1 MRRTFVFVAMTLLIV
16 SIAVSAAAQLT
27 TATIHGRVANANGTA
42 LPAAEIDAVNAASG
56 FVRTAMSGPDGSY
69 TMAGISPGVYNL
81 VVAAPGFQARN
92 ETVQVLLGQNV
103 ELNFVMSADA
113 SMNQTITVVGNQLV
127 ETRTSEAATNVTPQQ
142 MENLPQG
149 DRNFLNFAQLAP
161 GIRLSTDPQRK
172 TIAGDAQPAEQT
184 NVFIDG
190 VSFKNDV
197 LQGGLVGQDSS
208 RGNPFPQNA
217 VQEFRVIT
225 QNFSAQYDHASSA
238 IITAVTKSGG
248 NQFEGNAFY
257 YYQPKQWVAP
267 TTKGFQFSTLSTNA
281 SYHRSQPGISFGGP
295 IIKDKLNF
303 FFSYEGVDEHAT
315 TFVNSLNIPGNPQ
328 PAGTFASPFKSNLA
342 FGKASWQPD
351 KNQTIDISGNYRR
364 EHETRDFGGTT
375 SFQSGTDLR
384 NWVYGTTVR
393 DQWNNASALNQ
404 ATLSWQ
410 DYGWNPTPLNPNLVG
425 LNFFGLG
432 RVGGNSTTQK
442 FDQRRIELRDD
453 FNFAP
458 MQWHGEHAF
467 QIGGNFDKMHY
478 SINKSLNGNPE
489 FDFNVDPANGLT
501 FAQPFQAVF
510 GFGNPILKTNNNE
523 YGIYGQDSWT
533 VNKNLSVTLGLRWDY
548 ESHMLDENYVTP
560 ANIVAGLTGKIDP
573 SYFSNGSQRKPS
585 KDEFQPRLG
594 FSYDVTGENKTIVF
608 GGFGKYY
615 DRIFLNATL
624 DERYR
629 LQFPV
634 YNIQFS
640 PTGAPRNGGAT
651 IKWDPAFFT
660 LAGLNGLIA
669 SGKAQPEVYLL
680 NNNTKPP
687 YSNMFNLGVRQTL
700 GTWLG
705 SLSYDGVR
713 GYHGFTWLSA
723 APDGL
728 CCAQLIPGLG
738 NIIKSDPVG
747 KRYWYNAIQAKLDRP
762 YTTQSHWG
770 ATFAWTHGRAQQTGN
785 DLFSLDF
792 PSAAAYGKHDV
803 PGSER
808 DRITATGIFGLPWD
822 IRLSTIASF
831 GSGQFTNLLDF
842 TQGFSLANRETT
854 HPFSKSITPPKTG
867 GFADRNVDL
876 KAEKDF
882 ATFGRTSVGIIGG
895 VYNAFNWTSFGCLNA
910 FIGPPPSDDPQN
922 TRALASLGQPN
933 CVIRL
938 GRREEVGFKVNF

>member
-1 MRRTFVFVAMTLLIV
+1 MRRTFVFVGMALLIV
-16 SIAVSAAAQLT
+16 SITVSAAAQLT
-27 TATIHGRVANANGTA
+27 TATIHGKVTNQNGTA
-42 LPAAEIDAVNAASG
+42 LPAAEIDAVNSASG
-56 FVRTAMSGPDGSY
+56 FVKTVMSGPDGSY
-69 TMAGISPGVYNL
+69 TMAGIQPGEYNL
-81 VVAAPGFQARN
+81 VIAAPGFQARN
-92 ETVQVLLGQNV
+92 ETVRILVGQNI
-103 ELNFVMSADA
+103 EMNLVMSPDA
-113 SMNQTITVVGNQLV
+113 VMNQNITVVGNQLV
-127 ETRTSEAATNVTPQQ
+127 ETRTSEAATNVSPQQ
-142 MENLPQG
+142 MESLPQG

-161 GIRLSTDPQRK
+161 GIRLSTDPLRK

-225 QNFSAQYDHASSA
+225 QNYSAQYDHASSA

-248 NQFEGNAFY
+248 NTFDGNAFL
-257 YYQPKQWVAP
+257 YYQPKMWVAP
-267 TTKGFQFSTLSTNA
+267 TSKGFQFSTLSTNA
-281 SYHRSQPGISFGGP
+281 SYHRSQPGLSFGGP
-295 IIKDKLNF
+295 LIKDKLNF
-303 FFSYEGVDEHAT
+303 FVSYEGVDEHAT
-315 TFVNSLNIPGNPQ
+315 TIVNTLNTPRSPE
-328 PAGTFASPFKSNLA
+328 AGGSFPSPFKSNLA
-342 FGKASWQPD
+342 FGKMSWQPD
-351 KNQTIDISGNYRR
+351 KNQTLDVSGNYRR

-375 SFQSGTDLR
+375 SFQSATDLR
-384 NWVYGTTVR
+384 NWVYGTTLR
-393 DQWNNASALNQ
+393 HQWNNASALNQ
-404 ATLSWQ
+404 ATLSWL
-410 DYGWNPTPLNPNLVG
+410 DYGWNPTPLDPSSVG
-425 LNFFGLG
+425 FDFQGIG

-453 FNFAP
+453 FNLTP
-458 MQWHGEHAF
+458 IQWNGEHAL
-467 QIGGNFDKMHY
+467 QVGGNYDRMHY
-478 SINKSLNGNPE
+478 SVNKSLFGNPQYN
-489 FDFNVDPANGLT
+489 FRNDPANGFT
-501 FAQPFQAVF
+501 YAQPFEAQF
-510 GFGNPILKTNNNE
+510 GFGNPILKTGNNE

-573 SYFSNGSQRKPS
+573 SYFSNGSQRKPA
-585 KDEFQPRLG
+585 KDEFQPRVG
-594 FSYDVTGENKTIVF
+594 YTYDVTGLNQSIIF

-615 DRIFLNATL
+615 DRLFLNATL

-629 LQFPV
+629 LQYPV
-634 YNIQFS
+634 YRIEFS
-640 PTGAPRNGGAT
+640 PDGRPGT
-651 IKWDPAFFT
+651 IKWNDSYFT
-660 LAGLNGLIA
+660 KAGLNGLIA
-669 SGKAQPEVYLL
+669 NGLTNPEIYLL
-680 NNNTKPP
+680 NNNTKVP
-687 YSNMFNLGVRQTL
+687 YSNMFNLGFRQGL
-700 GTWLG
+700 GSWLG
-705 SLSYDGVR
+705 SISYNGVR

-723 APDGL
+723 APNGL
-728 CCAQLIPGLG
+728 CCAALVPGFG
-738 NIIKSDPVG
+738 NVIKSDPEG
-747 KRYWYNAIQAKLDRP
+747 KRYWYNAIQTKFDKP
-762 YTTQSHWG
+762 YSTQSRWG
-770 ATFAWTHGRAQQTGN
+770 ATFAWTHGRAEQTGN

-831 GSGQFTNLLDF
+831 GSGQFTNVLDF
-842 TQGFSLANRETT
+842 TQGFSLENRLAT
-854 HPFSKSITPPKTG
+854 HPFSRSITPPKKG

-895 VYNAFNWTSFGCLNA
+895 VYNAFNWTSFGCLNN
-910 FIGPPPSDDPQN
+910 FIGPPPNSDQ
-922 TRALASLGQPN
+922 LANLGKPN

>member
-1 MRRTFVFVAMTLLIV
+1 MRRTFSFFGVALLIV
-16 SIAVSAAAQLT
+16 LMATPAAAQLT
-27 TATIHGRVANANGTA
+27 SATIRGKVTNQNGTS
-42 LPAAEIDAVNAASG
+42 LPAAEIDAVNSASG
-56 FVRTAMSGPDGSY
+56 FVKTVTAGPDGSY
-69 TMAGISPGVYNL
+69 SMAGIAPGEYNL
-81 VVAAPGFQARN
+81 VIAAPGFQPRN
-92 ETVQVLLGQNV
+92 ETVRVLLGQNL
-103 ELNFVMSADA
+103 ELNFVMTPDA
-113 SMNQTITVVGNQLV
+113 VMNQSITVVGNQLV

-142 MENLPQG
+142 IESLPQP

-161 GIRLSTDPQRK
+161 GIRMSTDPLRK

-225 QNFSAQYDHASSA
+225 QNYSAEFDHASSA

-248 NQFEGNAFY
+248 NDFDGNAFL

-267 TTKGFQFSTLSTNA
+267 TAKGFQFSTLSTNA
-281 SYHRSQPGISFGGP
+281 SYHRTQPGLSLGGP

-303 FFSYEGVDEHAT
+303 FFSYEGVDENAT
-315 TFVNSLNIPGNPQ
+315 TIVAPLNTPINPQ
-328 PAGTFASPFKSNLA
+328 PGGSFGSPFKSTLA
-342 FGKASWQPD
+342 FGKLSWQPD
-351 KNQTIDISGNYRR
+351 KNQSIDLSDNYRR

-375 SFQSGTDLR
+375 SIQAGTNLK
-384 NWVYGTTVR
+384 NWVYGATLR
-393 DQWNNASALNQ
+393 DQWNNASLLNQ

-410 DYGWNPTPLNPNLVG
+410 DYGWNPTPLNPDLVG

-442 FDQRRIELRDD
+442 FDQRRIELRDN

-467 QIGGNFDKMHY
+467 QIGGNFDKLHY

-489 FDFNVDPANGLT
+489 FDFNIDPANGLT
-501 FAQPFQAVF
+501 FAQPFQAIF
-510 GFGNPILKTNNNE
+510 GFGNPILNVNNNE
-523 YGIYGQDSWT
+523 YGIYGQDNWV

-548 ESHMLDENYVTP
+548 ESHMLDNNYVTP
-560 ANIVAGLTGKIDP
+560 ANIVAGLSGKIDP
-573 SYFSNGSQRKPS
+573 SYFSNGNQRDPY

-594 FSYDVTGENKTIVF
+594 FTYDLTGSNKTIVF

-615 DRIFLNATL
+615 DRLFLNATL

-629 LQFPV
+629 LQYPV

-651 IKWDPAFFT
+651 IKWDPSY
-660 LAGLNGLIA
+660 LSVAGLNALIA
-669 SGKAQPEVYLL
+669 SGQASPEVYLL
-680 NNNTKPP
+680 NNDTKVP
-687 YSNMFNLGVRQTL
+687 YSNMFNLGFRQAL

-705 SLSYDGVR
+705 SISYNGVR

-728 CCAQLIPGLG
+728 CCAALVPGFG
-738 NIIKSDPVG
+738 NVIKSDPEG
-747 KRYWYNAIQAKLDRP
+747 KRYWYNAIQTKFDRP
-762 YTTQSHWG
+762 YTEQSRWG
-770 ATFAWTHGRAQQTGN
+770 ATFAWTHGRAEQTGN

-792 PSAAAYGKHDV
+792 PTAAAYGKHDV

-808 DRITATGIFGLPWD
+808 DRITATGIFGLPWQV
-822 IRLSTIASF
+822 RLSAIASF
-831 GSGQFTNLLDF
+831 GSGQFTNVLDF
-842 TQGFSLANRETT
+842 TQGFSLENRLAT
-854 HPFSKSITPPKTG
+854 HPFSQSITPPQTW
-867 GFADRNVDL
+867 GFADRNVDVR
-876 KAEKDF
+876 AEK
-882 ATFGRTSVGIIGG
+882 AIPTFGRTSVSLIAA
-895 VYNAFNWTSFGCLNA
+895 VYNAFNWTSYGCLNN
-910 FIGPPPSDDPQN
+910 FIGPPPNADQ
-922 TRALASLGQPN
+922 LATLGAPS

-938 GRREEVGFKVNF
+938 GRREEVGLRVNF

>member
-1 MRRTFVFVAMTLLIV
+1 MALLIV
-16 SIAVSAAAQLT
+16 SITVSAAAQLT
-27 TATIHGRVANANGTA
+27 TATIHGKVTNQNGTA
-42 LPAAEIDAVNAASG
+42 LPAAEIDAVNSASG
-56 FVRTAMSGPDGSY
+56 FVKTVMSGPDGSY
-69 TMAGISPGVYNL
+69 TMAGIQPGEYNL
-81 VVAAPGFQARN
+81 VIAAPGFQARN
-92 ETVQVLLGQNV
+92 ETVRILVGQNI
-103 ELNFVMSADA
+103 EMNLVMSPDA
-113 SMNQTITVVGNQLV
+113 VMNQNITVVGNQLV
-127 ETRTSEAATNVTPQQ
+127 ETRTSEAATNVSPQQ
-142 MENLPQG
+142 MESLPQG

-161 GIRLSTDPQRK
+161 GIRLSTDPLRK

-225 QNFSAQYDHASSA
+225 QNYSAQYDHASSA

-248 NQFEGNAFY
+248 NTFDGNAFL
-257 YYQPKQWVAP
+257 YYQPKMWVAP
-267 TTKGFQFSTLSTNA
+267 TSKGFQFSTLSTNA
-281 SYHRSQPGISFGGP
+281 SYHRSQPGLSFGGP
-295 IIKDKLNF
+295 LIKDKLNF
-303 FFSYEGVDEHAT
+303 FVSYEGVDEHAT
-315 TFVNSLNIPGNPQ
+315 TIVNTLNTPRSPE
-328 PAGTFASPFKSNLA
+328 AGGSFPSPFKSNLA
-342 FGKASWQPD
+342 FGKMSWQPD
-351 KNQTIDISGNYRR
+351 KNQTLDVSGNYRR

-375 SFQSGTDLR
+375 SFQSATDLR
-384 NWVYGTTVR
+384 NWVYGTTLR
-393 DQWNNASALNQ
+393 HQWNNASALNQ
-404 ATLSWQ
+404 ATLSWL
-410 DYGWNPTPLNPNLVG
+410 DYGWNPTPLDPSSVG
-425 LNFFGLG
+425 FDFQGIG

-453 FNFAP
+453 FNLTP
-458 MQWHGEHAF
+458 IQWNGEHAL
-467 QIGGNFDKMHY
+467 QVGGNYDRMHY
-478 SINKSLNGNPE
+478 SVNKSLFGNPQYN
-489 FDFNVDPANGLT
+489 FRNDPANGFT
-501 FAQPFQAVF
+501 YAQPFEAQF
-510 GFGNPILKTNNNE
+510 GFGNPILKTGNNE

-573 SYFSNGSQRKPS
+573 SYFSNGSQRKPA
-585 KDEFQPRLG
+585 KDEFQPRVG
-594 FSYDVTGENKTIVF
+594 YTYDVTGLNQSIIF

-615 DRIFLNATL
+615 DRLFLNATL

-629 LQFPV
+629 LQYPV
-634 YNIQFS
+634 YRIEFS
-640 PTGAPRNGGAT
+640 PDGRPGT
-651 IKWDPAFFT
+651 IKWNDSYFT
-660 LAGLNGLIA
+660 KAGLNGLIA
-669 SGKAQPEVYLL
+669 NGLTNPEIYLL
-680 NNNTKPP
+680 NNNTKVP
-687 YSNMFNLGVRQTL
+687 YSNMFNLGFRQGL
-700 GTWLG
+700 GSWLG
-705 SLSYDGVR
+705 SISYNGVR

-723 APDGL
+723 APNGL
-728 CCAQLIPGLG
+728 CCAALVPGFG
-738 NIIKSDPVG
+738 NVIKSDPEG
-747 KRYWYNAIQAKLDRP
+747 KRYWYNAIQTKFDKP
-762 YTTQSHWG
+762 YSTQSRWG
-770 ATFAWTHGRAQQTGN
+770 ATFAWTHGRAEQTGN

-831 GSGQFTNLLDF
+831 GSGQFTNVLDF
-842 TQGFSLANRETT
+842 TQGFSLENRLAT
-854 HPFSKSITPPKTG
+854 HPFSRSITPPKKG

-895 VYNAFNWTSFGCLNA
+895 VYNAFNWTSFGCLNN
-910 FIGPPPSDDPQN
+910 FIGPPPNSDQ
-922 TRALASLGQPN
+922 LANLGKPN

>member
-1 MRRTFVFVAMTLLIV
+1 MRRTLGIVGVVLLIAA
-16 SIAVSAAAQLT
+16 IAVPAAAQLT
-27 TATIHGRVANANGTA
+27 TATIRGKVTNANGTA

-56 FVRTAMSGPDGSY
+56 FVRSVQSGPDGSF
-69 TMAGISPGVYNL
+69 TMAGINPGEYNL
-81 VVAAPGFQARN
+81 VISAPGFQPRN
-92 ETVQVLLGQNV
+92 ETVRILLGQNV
-103 ELNFVMSADA
+103 DMNFVMSPEA
-113 SMNQTITVVGNQLV
+113 SVNQSITVTASQLV

-142 MENLPQG
+142 IESLPQG

-161 GIRLSTDPQRK
+161 GIRLSTDPLRK

-225 QNFSAQYDHASSA
+225 QNYSAQYDHASSA

-248 NQFEGNAFY
+248 NQFDGNAFL
-257 YYQPKQWVAP
+257 YYQPKQWVAA

-281 SYHRSQPGISFGGP
+281 SYHRSQPGISLGGP
-295 IIKDKLNF
+295 LIKDKLNF

-315 TFVNSLNIPGNPQ
+315 TIVNTLNTPKSPE
-328 PAGTFASPFKSNLA
+328 AGGSFSSPFKSNLA
-342 FGKASWQPD
+342 FGKLSWQPD
-351 KNQTIDISGNYRR
+351 KNSLLDVSGNYRR

-375 SFQSGTDLR
+375 SFQSATDLR

-393 DQWNNASALNQ
+393 HQWNNASALNQ

-410 DYGWNPTPLNPNLVG
+410 DYGWNPTPLNSSAVG
-425 LNFFGLG
+425 LNYEGIG

-458 MQWHGEHAF
+458 MQWNGEHAF

-478 SINKSLNGNPE
+478 SIDKSLNGNPQYN
-489 FDFNVDPANGLT
+489 FTNDPANDRS
-501 FAQPFQAVF
+501 FAQPYEALF
-510 GFGNPILKTNNNE
+510 GFGNPKLAVNNNE
-523 YGIYGQDSWT
+523 YGIYGQDNWT

-560 ANIVAGLTGKIDP
+560 ANVVAGLTGKIDS
-573 SYFSNGSQRKPS
+573 SYFSNGNQRKPA

-594 FSYDVTGENKTIVF
+594 FTYDLTGENKTILF
-608 GGFGKYY
+608 GGYGKYY
-615 DRIFLNATL
+615 DRLFLNATL

-629 LQFPV
+629 LQYPV
-634 YNIQFS
+634 YRIEFS
-640 PTGAPRNGGAT
+640 TTGADRFGGKT
-651 IKWDPAFFT
+651 IKWNDSYFT
-660 LAGLNGLIA
+660 QAGLNGLIA
-669 SGKAQPEVYLL
+669 SGQTNPEIYLL
-680 NNNTKPP
+680 NNDTKVP
-687 YSNMFNLGVRQTL
+687 YSNMFNLGVRQGL
-700 GTWLG
+700 GSWLG
-705 SLSYDGVR
+705 SISYNGVR

-723 APDGL
+723 APNGL

-738 NIIKSDPVG
+738 NVIKSDPEG
-747 KRYWYNAIQAKLDRP
+747 KRYWYDALQAKLDKP
-762 YTTQSHWG
+762 YTTQSRWG
-770 ATFAWTHGRAQQTGN
+770 ATFAWTHGKAQQTGN

-808 DRITATGIFGLPWD
+808 DRVTATGIFALPWD
-822 IRLSTIASF
+822 VKFSAIASF
-831 GSGQFTNLLDF
+831 GSGQFTNVLDF
-842 TQGFSLANRETT
+842 TQGFSLENREAT
-854 HPFSKSITPPKTG
+854 HPFSRSITPPKKG
-867 GFADRNVDL
+867 GWADRNVDL
-876 KAEKDF
+876 KGEKDF

-895 VYNAFNWTSFGCLNA
+895 VYNAFNWTSFGCLNN
-910 FIGPPPSDDPQN
+910 FIGPPPNSDQIAN
-922 TRALASLGQPN
+922 LGAPN

-938 GRREEVGFKVNF
+938 GRREEVGFKVSF

>member
-1 MRRTFVFVAMTLLIV
+1 MAA
-16 SIAVSAAAQLT
+16 IALPAAAQLT
-27 TATIHGRVANANGTA
+27 TATIRGKVINANGTA
-42 LPAAEIDAVNAASG
+42 LPAAEIDAVNAATG
-56 FVRTAMSGPDGSY
+56 FVKTVQSNPDGSY
-69 TMAGISPGVYNL
+69 TMAGITPGEYNL
-81 VVAAPGFQARN
+81 VISAPGFQPRN
-92 ETVQVLLGQNV
+92 ETVRILVGQSIDM
-103 ELNFVMSADA
+103 NFVMSPDA
-113 SMNQTITVVGNQLV
+113 AMNQNITVVGNQLV
-127 ETRTSEAATNVTPQQ
+127 ETRTSEAATNVSPQQ
-142 MENLPQG
+142 MENLPQP

-190 VSFKNDV
+190 VSQKNDV

-225 QNFSAQYDHASSA
+225 QNFSAEYDHASSA

-248 NQFEGNAFY
+248 NDLSGTVFD
-257 YYQPKQWVAP
+257 YYQPKGWVAP
-267 TTKGFQFSTLSTNA
+267 TAKGFQFSTLTTNA
-281 SYHRSQPGISFGGP
+281 SYHRTQPGLSLGGP
-295 IIKDKLNF
+295 IVKDKLNF
-303 FFSYEGVDEHAT
+303 FFSYEGVDENAT
-315 TFVNSLNIPGNPQ
+315 TTVVPLNTLRDPQ
-328 PAGTFASPFKSNLA
+328 PGGTFGSPFKSTLG
-342 FGKASWQPD
+342 FGKVSWQPD
-351 KNQTIDISGNYRR
+351 KSQNIDISGNYRR

-375 SFQSGTDLR
+375 SFQSGTDLK
-384 NWVYGTTVR
+384 NWVYGMTAR
-393 DQWNNASALNQ
+393 DQWNNANVLNQ

-410 DYGWNPTPLNPNLVG
+410 DYGWNPTPLNPNVVG
-425 LNFFGLG
+425 LNYFGLG

-442 FDQRRIELRDD
+442 FDQRRIELRDN

-458 MQWHGEHAF
+458 MQWNGEHAF

-478 SINKSLNGNPE
+478 NINKSLNGNPE
-489 FDFNVDPANGLT
+489 FDFKNDPDAANHPNDLT

-510 GFGNPILKTNNNE
+510 GFGNPVLTANNNE
-523 YGIYGQDSWT
+523 YGIYGQDDWT

-573 SYFSNGSQRKPS
+573 SYFSNGSQRKPA
-585 KDEFQPRLG
+585 KDEFQPRIG
-594 FSYDVTGENKTIVF
+594 FTYDLSGENKTIVF

-615 DRIFLNATL
+615 DRLFLNATL
-624 DERYR
+624 DERFR
-629 LQFPV
+629 LQYPV

-640 PTGAPRNGGAT
+640 PTGQDRKDPVTGAVT
-651 IKWDPAFFT
+651 RTSLKWNESYITP
-660 LAGLNGLIA
+660 AGLNALIA
-669 SGKAQPEVYLL
+669 SGAAHPEVYLL
-680 NNNTKPP
+680 NNNTKVP
-687 YSNMFNLGVRQTL
+687 YSNMFNIGVRQSL
-700 GTWLG
+700 GSWLG
-705 SLSYDGVR
+705 SISYDGVR

-728 CCAQLIPGLG
+728 CCQPLIPGLG
-738 NIIKSDPVG
+738 NVIKSDPEG
-747 KRYWYNAIQAKLDRP
+747 KRYWYNAIQAKLDKP
-762 YTTQSHWG
+762 FTKQSRWG

-822 IRLSTIASF
+822 VQLSAIASF
-831 GSGQFTNLLDF
+831 GSGQYTNVLDF
-842 TQGFSLANRETT
+842 TQGFSLANREAT
-854 HPFSKSITPPKTG
+854 HPFSKSITPPKSG

-876 KAEKDF
+876 KGEKDF
-882 ATFGRTSVGIIGG
+882 ASFGRTSVGIIGG
-895 VYNAFNWTSFGCLNA
+895 VYNAFNWTSYGCLNN
-910 FIGPPPSDDPQN
+910 FLGPGDTP
-922 TRALASLGQPN
+922 ASAHLGAAN

-938 GRREEVGFKVNF
+938 GRREEVGLKVKF

>member
-1 MRRTFVFVAMTLLIV
+1 MKRTLVLLGTVLLI
-16 SIAVSAAAQLT
+16 AVIGLPAAAQLT
-27 TATIHGRVANANGTA
+27 TATIHGKVSNQNGTA
-42 LPAAEIDAVNAASG
+42 IPAAEIDAVNVASG
-56 FVRTAMSGPDGSY
+56 FVKTVQSAADGSY
-69 TMAGISPGVYNL
+69 TMAGIQPGEYNL
-81 VVAAPGFQARN
+81 VVAAPGSQPRN
-92 ETVQVLLGQNV
+92 ETVRILVGQNI
-103 ELNFVMSADA
+103 EMNFVMTGDA
-113 SMNQTITVVGNQLV
+113 TMNQSITVVGNQLV
-127 ETRTSEAATNVTPQQ
+127 ETRTSEAATNVSPQQ
-142 MENLPQG
+142 MESLPQG

-190 VSFKNDV
+190 VSQKNDV

-225 QNFSAQYDHASSA
+225 QNYSAQYDHASSA

-248 NQFEGNAFY
+248 NEFAGDAFY
-257 YYQPKQWVAP
+257 YYQPKQWVAA
-267 TTKGFQFSTLSTNA
+267 TAKGFQFSTLTTNA

-295 IIKDKLNF
+295 LIKDKLNF
-303 FFSYEGVDEHAT
+303 FLSYEGVDENAT
-315 TFVNSLNIPGNPQ
+315 TIVNAINTPRSPDPG
-328 PAGTFASPFKSNLA
+328 GVFGSPFKSNLA
-342 FGKASWQPD
+342 FGKMSWQPD
-351 KNQTIDISGNYRR
+351 KSQVVDISGNYRR

-410 DYGWNPTPLNPNLVG
+410 DYGWNPTPLHPDQVG
-425 LNFFGLG
+425 LNFEGIG

-458 MQWHGEHAF
+458 MHWSGEHNF

-478 SINKSLNGNPE
+478 SIDKSLNGNPE
-489 FDFNVDPANGLT
+489 FDFKNDVANGFT
-501 FAQPFQAVF
+501 YAQPYQAVF
-510 GFGNPILKTNNNE
+510 GFGNPKLTTNNNE
-523 YGIYGQDSWT
+523 YGIYGQDNWT
-533 VNKNLSVTLGLRWDY
+533 VNKNLNVTLGLRWDY

-560 ANIVAGLTGKIDP
+560 ANVVSALTGKIDS
-573 SYFSNGSQRKPS
+573 SYFSNGSQRKPT

-594 FSYDVTGENKTIVF
+594 FTYDVTGQNKSIVF

-615 DRIFLNATL
+615 DRLFLNATL

-629 LQFPV
+629 LQYPV
-634 YNIQFS
+634 YRIEFS
-640 PTGAPRNGGAT
+640 PDGRPGT
-651 IKWDPAFFT
+651 IKWNESFLST
-660 LAGLNGLIA
+660 AGLNSLIA
-669 SGKAQPEVYLL
+669 SGLTQPEVYLL
-680 NNNTKPP
+680 NNDTKVP
-687 YSNMFNLGVRQTL
+687 YSNMFNLGFRQAL
-700 GTWLG
+700 GSWLG
-705 SLSYDGVR
+705 SISYNGVR

-728 CCAQLIPGLG
+728 CCAQLVPGLG
-738 NIIKSDPVG
+738 NVIKSDPEG
-747 KRYWYNAIQAKLDRP
+747 KRYWYNAFYLTMDKP
-762 YTTQSHWG
+762 FSTQSHWG
-770 ATFAWTHGRAQQTGN
+770 ATFSWTHGRAEQTGN

-822 IRLSTIASF
+822 IRLSAIASF
-831 GSGQFTNLLDF
+831 GSGQLTNVLDF
-842 TQGFSLANRETT
+842 TQGFSLANREAT
-854 HPFSKSITPPKTG
+854 HPFSKSITPPKNG

-882 ATFGRTSVGIIGG
+882 ATLGRTSVGVIGG
-895 VYNAFNWTSFGCLNA
+895 VYNAFNWTSYGCLNN
-910 FIGPPPSDDPQN
+910 FIGPPPNADQ
-922 TRALASLGQPN
+922 LAGLGQPN

-938 GRREEVGFKVNF
+938 GRREEVGLRVKF

>member
-1 MRRTFVFVAMTLLIV
+1 VVLLIAA
-16 SIAVSAAAQLT
+16 IAVPAAAQLT
-27 TATIHGRVANANGTA
+27 TATIRGKVTNANGTA

-56 FVRTAMSGPDGSY
+56 FVRSVQSGPDGSF
-69 TMAGISPGVYNL
+69 TMAGINPGEYNL
-81 VVAAPGFQARN
+81 VISAPGFQPRN
-92 ETVQVLLGQNV
+92 ETVRILLGQNV
-103 ELNFVMSADA
+103 DMNFVMSPEA
-113 SMNQTITVVGNQLV
+113 SVNQSITVTASQLV

-142 MENLPQG
+142 IESLPQG

-161 GIRLSTDPQRK
+161 GIRLSTDPLRK

-225 QNFSAQYDHASSA
+225 QNYSAQYDHASSA

-248 NQFEGNAFY
+248 NQFDGNAFL
-257 YYQPKQWVAP
+257 YYQPKQWVAA

-281 SYHRSQPGISFGGP
+281 SYHRSQPGISLGGP
-295 IIKDKLNF
+295 LIKDKLNF

-315 TFVNSLNIPGNPQ
+315 TIVNTLNTPKSPE
-328 PAGTFASPFKSNLA
+328 AGGSFSSPFKSNLA
-342 FGKASWQPD
+342 FGKLSWQPD
-351 KNQTIDISGNYRR
+351 KNSLLDVSGNYRR

-375 SFQSGTDLR
+375 SFQSATDLR

-393 DQWNNASALNQ
+393 HQWNNASALNQ

-410 DYGWNPTPLNPNLVG
+410 DYGWNPTPLNSSAVG
-425 LNFFGLG
+425 LNYEGIG

-458 MQWHGEHAF
+458 MQWNGEHAF

-478 SINKSLNGNPE
+478 SIDKSLNGNPQYN
-489 FDFNVDPANGLT
+489 FTNDPANDRS
-501 FAQPFQAVF
+501 FAQPYEALF
-510 GFGNPILKTNNNE
+510 GFGNPKLAVNNNE
-523 YGIYGQDSWT
+523 YGIYGQDNWT

-560 ANIVAGLTGKIDP
+560 ANVVAGLTGKIDS
-573 SYFSNGSQRKPS
+573 SYFSNGNQRKPA

-594 FSYDVTGENKTIVF
+594 FTYDLTGENKTILF
-608 GGFGKYY
+608 GGYGKYY
-615 DRIFLNATL
+615 DRLFLNATL

-629 LQFPV
+629 LQYPV
-634 YNIQFS
+634 YRIEFS
-640 PTGAPRNGGAT
+640 TTGADRFGGKT
-651 IKWDPAFFT
+651 IKWNDSYFT
-660 LAGLNGLIA
+660 QAGLNGLIA
-669 SGKAQPEVYLL
+669 SGQTNPEIYLL
-680 NNNTKPP
+680 NNDTKVP
-687 YSNMFNLGVRQTL
+687 YSNMFNLGVRQGL
-700 GTWLG
+700 GSWLG
-705 SLSYDGVR
+705 SISYNGVR

-723 APDGL
+723 APNGL

-738 NIIKSDPVG
+738 NVIKSDPEG
-747 KRYWYNAIQAKLDRP
+747 KRYWYDALQAKLDKP
-762 YTTQSHWG
+762 YTTQSRWG
-770 ATFAWTHGRAQQTGN
+770 ATFAWTHGKAQQTGN

-808 DRITATGIFGLPWD
+808 DRVTATGIFALPWD
-822 IRLSTIASF
+822 VKFSAIASF
-831 GSGQFTNLLDF
+831 GSGQFTNVLDF
-842 TQGFSLANRETT
+842 TQGFSLENREAT
-854 HPFSKSITPPKTG
+854 HPFSRSITPPKKG
-867 GFADRNVDL
+867 GWADRNVDL
-876 KAEKDF
+876 KGEKDF

-895 VYNAFNWTSFGCLNA
+895 VYNAFNWTSFGCLNN
-910 FIGPPPSDDPQN
+910 FIGPPPNSDQIAN
-922 TRALASLGQPN
+922 LGAPN

-938 GRREEVGFKVNF
+938 GRREEVGFKVSF

>member
-16 SIAVSAAAQLT
+16 SIAMPAAAQLT
-27 TATIHGRVANANGTA
+27 TATIHGKVANPNGTA
-42 LPAAEIDAVNAASG
+42 LPAAEIDAVNSASG
-56 FVRTAMSGPDGSY
+56 FVKTVMSGPDGSY
-69 TMAGISPGVYNL
+69 TMAGLQPGVYNL
-81 VVAAPGFQARN
+81 VVAAPGFQPRN

-103 ELNFVMSADA
+103 ELNFTMSADA

-142 MENLPQG
+142 MESLPQG

-248 NQFEGNAFY
+248 NQFEGNAFL
-257 YYQPKQWVAP
+257 YYQPKMWVAP
-267 TTKGFQFSTLSTNA
+267 TAKGFQFSTLSTNA

-315 TFVNSLNIPGNPQ
+315 TIVNNLNTPLDPQ
-328 PAGTFASPFKSNLA
+328 VGGSFASPFKSNLA

-351 KNQTIDISGNYRR
+351 KNQLIDISGNYRR

-384 NWVYGTTVR
+384 NWVYGTTLR

-410 DYGWNPTPLNPNLVG
+410 DYGWNPKPLNPNLVG
-425 LNFFGLG
+425 LNYFGLG
-432 RVGGNSTTQK
+432 RVGGNSTTQD

-458 MQWHGEHAF
+458 MQFHGEHAF

-478 SINKSLNGNPE
+478 SVNKSLNGNPE
-489 FDFNVDPANGLT
+489 FDFNNDPANGLT

-548 ESHMLDENYVTP
+548 ESHMLDDNYVTP

-573 SYFSNGSQRKPS
+573 SYFSNGNQRKPS

-634 YNIQFS
+634 FNIQFS
-640 PTGAPRNGGAT
+640 PTGAPRNGGPT

-660 LAGLNGLIA
+660 LAGLNNLIA

-680 NNNTKPP
+680 NNNTKAP
-687 YSNMFNLGVRQTL
+687 YSNMFNLGVRQSL
-700 GTWLG
+700 GSWLG

-723 APDGL
+723 APNGL

-738 NIIKSDPVG
+738 NVIKSDPEG

-770 ATFAWTHGRAQQTGN
+770 ATFAWTHGRAEQTGN

-792 PSAAAYGKHDV
+792 PTAAAYGKHDV

-808 DRITATGIFGLPWD
+808 DRITATGIFGLPWE
-822 IRLSTIASF
+822 IRLSAIASF
-831 GSGQFTNLLDF
+831 GSGQFTNVLDF
-842 TQGFSLANRETT
+842 TQGFSLENREAT
-854 HPFSKSITPPKTG
+854 HPFSKSITPPKSG

-895 VYNAFNWTSFGCLNA
+895 VYNAFNWTSYGCLNN
-910 FIGPPPSDDPQN
+910 FIGPPPNADQ
-922 TRALASLGQPN
+922 LAGLGKPN

-938 GRREEVGFKVNF
+938 GRREEVGLKVNF